1 MVSSLWP
8 PHVLGGAELYAADLA
23 VRLRELGHEV
33 GALTFGIDGDDVVA
47 SVRPWPY
54 RLEEFAGQPPLKRA
68 LFHVRDLV
76 NVDAGTA
83 LDRAIE
89 RFAPDVVHS
98 HGVQGLSGVVLAR
111 PGRRHVPHVHT
122 LHDYW
127 LLCQRDSMV
136 TRDGASCDTLCKPC
150 AAISWLRR
158 AQLREHGPE
167 VVLAVSR
174 AIGREHER
182 IPWMRDRMR
191 VLYNPVEIVRTERPA
206 PPGQGSPLRFG
217 YLGRLAAYKGVAT
230 LVEAFRGAD
239 VDATLV
245 VGGRGPLEE
254 RVRSTPGVEYAGWV
268 SGPGKEELLA
278 RVDCLV
284 VPSEWKD
291 PAPLVVNEARA
302 RGIPVIGA
310 RAGGIPEL
318 VAPECEALLYS
329 SGSVT
334 ELAAR
339 LRDFAA
345 DPARYV
351 PEPAAAPLDWDGHL
365 AGILSAYRE
374 AGAEAAA

>member
-23 VRLRELGHEV
+23 ARLRELGHDV

-54 RLEEFAGQPPLKRA
+54 RLEEFASQPPLKRA
-68 LFHVRDLV
+68 LFHARDLV
-76 NVDAGTA
+76 NVDAGNA

-111 PGRRHVPHVHT
+111 PGRRHLPHVHT

-136 TRDGASCDTLCKPC
+136 TRDGESCETLCKPC

-182 IPWMRDRMR
+182 IPWMRGRMR

-206 PPGQGSPLRFG
+206 LPGQGSPLRFG

-230 LVEAFRGAD
+230 LVEAFRTSG

-254 RVRSTPGVEYAGWV
+254 RVRSTPGVDYAGWV
-268 SGPGKEELLA
+268 AGREKEELLA

-318 VAPECEALLYS
+318 VAPECEPLLYP

-339 LRDFAA
+339 MRDFAA
-345 DPARYV
+345 DPARHV
-351 PEPAAAPLDWDGHL
+351 PPPAAAPLDWEGHL